1 MNLQLSCGL
10 AMLLGMAPIAHSLP
24 PQNVLFIV
32 IDDLRAELPMYGAA
46 HVHTANLQSL
56 VRLLWL
62 IWIWNTLQTATPL
75 NHSSECYCA
84 SKPIWVV
91 HLQLVTDTACTAV
104 ACFSLSPFT
113 IPYHLHPS
121 CSPTTHQADDSLI
134 FDRAYC
140 NQPVCSPSRN
150 SFMSGRRPST
160 TKIWNF
166 ISSFRQQGPNWVTLY
181 VIIKG

>member
-1 MNLQLSCGL
+1 MYSSCL
-10 AMLLGMAPIAHSLP
+10 
-24 PQNVLFIV
+24 
-32 IDDLRAELPMYGAA
+32 
-46 HVHTANLQSL
+46 LQS
-56 VRLLWL
+56 
-62 IWIWNTLQTATPL
+62 QPL
-75 NHSSECYCA
+75 Y
-84 SKPIWVV
+84 
-91 HLQLVTDTACTAV
+91 DT
-104 ACFSLSPFT
+104 
-113 IPYHLHPS
+113 INLHPS

-181 VIIKG
+181 VLGFNWGGGGACGDGGGAAAAAATATARQCLFKLKQWVIITCHCQKQIDWSLPSTNAGLPTPPVAAGASCFFSGRPISKTKEAI